1 MPDPHDYHA
10 FISRRTSPAP
20 DRPDREMSNVEDLW
34 PYIEWLER
42 CAWSAYTQLD
52 EERKENGK
60 DRRSRDL
67 SYARWIATYNRHKA
81 LRAAMLAL
89 IAADE
94 NNWTEDMAKVQD
106 DAKTPCS

>member
-1 MPDPHDYHA
+1 MTMEQHE
-10 FISRRTSPAP
+10 FLKRRTSPVV
-20 DRPDREMSNVEDLW
+20 DRPAAGGRDVTHLW
-34 PYIEWLER
+34 AYIEWLER

-52 EERKENGK
+52 EAHKDHAS
-60 DRRSRDL
+60 DRRSRDR

-94 NNWTEDMAKVQD
+94 KEWTEDMT
-106 DAKTPCS
+106 DAAQA